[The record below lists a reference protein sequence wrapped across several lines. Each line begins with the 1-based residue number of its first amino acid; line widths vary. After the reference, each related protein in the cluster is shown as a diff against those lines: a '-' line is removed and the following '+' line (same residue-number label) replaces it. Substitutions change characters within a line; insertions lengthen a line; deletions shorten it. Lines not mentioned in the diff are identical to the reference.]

1 MSERFGVMDGMD
13 SMDVMDKEYPALLE
27 VDALR
32 VWFPVRKGLSL
43 KPSPAAYVQAVDN
56 VSLRVGAGEILGVVG
71 ESGCGK
77 STLARTIVRLE
88 RPTEGRICI
97 EGCDIANMNHR
108 ELRLMRPKIQMIFQ
122 DPYASLNP
130 RMTVYDAIAEPL
142 WVHRK
147 GHKGQKGRKG
157 EAEQGQSTGG
167 QVEQGQSTGGQV
179 EQGQSTEG
187 QVEQGQSTEG
197 QVEQGQS
204 TEGQS
209 QAVYELMDK
218 VGLARRFVRK
228 YPHEFSGGQR
238 QRIAIA
244 RALALQPRLL
254 VADEPVSALDVSV
267 QAQIINLLAALQ
279 QESGMA
285 MIFIS
290 HDLGVVRHIAQRI
303 AVMYL
308 GRIVEI
314 GPAAEVFEHPMHPYT
329 QTLLQAIPIADPE
342 KEAARIH
349 AVPKGEPPSP
359 INPPTGCRFH
369 PRCPIARPDCAIN
382 DPRLEA
388 CGTDHEV
395 ACPYAT

>member
-1 MSERFGVMDGMD
+1 MSECFGVMDGMD
-13 SMDVMDKEYPALLE
+13 TMDGMDSECSALLE

-32 VWFPVRKGLSL
+32 VWFPVKKGLSL
-43 KPSPAAYVQAVDN
+43 KPAPAAYVQAVDN
-56 VSLRVGAGEILGVVG
+56 VTLQVGAGEILGVVG

-147 GHKGQKGRKG
+147 GPKGQKGLKG
-157 EAEQGQSTGG
+157 LPLT
-167 QVEQGQSTGGQV
+167 
-179 EQGQSTEG
+179 
-187 QVEQGQSTEG
+187 
-197 QVEQGQS
+197 
-204 TEGQS
+204 S
-209 QAVYELMDK
+209 QDLSQTVYELMDK

-279 QESGMA
+279 QDSGMA

-342 KEAARIH
+342 IERTRIR

-369 PRCPIARPDCAIN
+369 PRCPIARPDCSID
-382 DPRLEA
+382 DPRLEPCA
-388 CGTDHEV
+388 AGHEV
-395 ACPYAT
+395 ACPYARNRKEPLE

>member
-13 SMDVMDKEYPALLE
+13 SESSALLE
-27 VDALR
+27 VEALR
-32 VWFPVRKGLSL
+32 VWFPVKKGLSL
-43 KPSPAAYVQAVDN
+43 KPASARYVQAVDN

-97 EGCDIANMNHR
+97 EGCDIANMNNR

-142 WVHRK
+142 WVHRRLL
-147 GHKGQKGRKG
+147 HR
-157 EAEQGQSTGG
+157 
-167 QVEQGQSTGGQV
+167 
-179 EQGQSTEG
+179 
-187 QVEQGQSTEG
+187 
-197 QVEQGQS
+197 QGQS

-218 VGLARRFVRK
+218 VGLARRYVRK

-314 GPAAEVFEHPMHPYT
+314 GPAAEVFEHAMHPYT

-359 INPPTGCRFH
+359 INPPSGCRFH

-388 CGTDHEV
+388 CGAEHEV